1 MSLKAPLSVLVL
13 AATLASAS
21 LPAQARDLSPGAA
34 AAIGVLGG
42 MAIGGAIAGSAA
54 QGPYYPGK
62 QVAGPA
68 PLYAPPP
75 PRPVYVEE
83 EPVEDC
89 YVQRRRYENEYGDV
103 VIRRRRVC
111 E

>member
-1 MSLKAPLSVLVL
+1 MSPKLPLSALLV
-13 AATLASAS
+13 AATLISAAPS
-21 LPAQARDLSPGAA
+21 AEARDLSPGAA

-42 MAIGGAIAGSAA
+42 LAVGGAIAGSAA
-54 QGPYYPGK
+54 QGGYYPGK

-68 PLYAPPP
+68 YAPPP
-75 PRPVYVEE
+75 PPPVYVEE
-83 EPVEDC
+83 EPVDC

>member
-1 MSLKAPLSVLVL
+1 MSLKTALSALLV
-13 AATLASAS
+13 AATLVPAS
-21 LPAQARDLSPGAA
+21 LPAQARDMSPGAA

-54 QGPYYPGK
+54 QSGYYPGRP
-62 QVAGPA
+62 VAGPA
-68 PLYAPPP
+68 VAPP
-75 PRPVYVEE
+75 PVYVEE
-83 EPVEDC
+83 EPVMDC